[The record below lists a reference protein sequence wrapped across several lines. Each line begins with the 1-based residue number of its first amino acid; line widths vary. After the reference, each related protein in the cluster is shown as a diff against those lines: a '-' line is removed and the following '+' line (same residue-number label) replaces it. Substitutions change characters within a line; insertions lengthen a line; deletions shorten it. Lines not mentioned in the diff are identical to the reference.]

1 MLFIILINSMF
12 SADALDNELCCGCA
26 ASVCLESRLTEVLPV
41 EGCLTQEL
49 CETGDIPE
57 AQVDSL
63 TRQRMHTVSCV
74 PAQTQQNPAFSLNTI
89 NSQYAS
95 YFGSRGQ

>member
-12 SADALDNELCCGCA
+12 SADAELFW
-26 ASVCLESRLTEVLPV
+26 SFVCLESRLTKVLPV
-41 EGCLTQEL
+41 EGCLAQQL

-63 TRQRMHTVSCV
+63 TRQRMHTVSCI
-74 PAQTQQNPAFSLNTI
+74 PAQTGKTQLSVQIQSTHSMPATS
-89 NSQYAS
+89 
-95 YFGSRGQ
+95 GQEVNKY